1 MRHAPPPRTSVEDV
15 AQADRARAVSVR
27 ARAHWRVALAIL
39 GINCGL
45 YAVLILLIAYN
56 KPLLGRLM
64 AAGLSLAIVFGAVVT
79 VAAWLLTLVYVR
91 WANRSDHAPGRS

>member
-1 MRHAPPPRTSVEDV
+1 MPHTPPPPASV
-15 AQADRARAVSVR
+15 DRGTPAARAFTANAR
-27 ARAHWRVALAIL
+27 AQAHWRVALAIL
-39 GINCGL
+39 GVNGGL

-56 KPLLGRLM
+56 KALLGRLV
-64 AAGLSLAIVFGAVVT
+64 APGLSLAIVFGAVVT